1 MNTIIYGSFEKKS
14 PFSQEELNM
23 HFDNNNKFLTV
34 ASVERVIEI
43 SYGDNYIAIEE
54 TID

>member
-1 MNTIIYGSFEKKS
+1 MTTITYGSFEKKS

-23 HFDNNNKFLTV
+23 HFDKNNKFFTV
-34 ASVERVIEI
+34 TRVERDIEI
-43 SYGDNYIAIEE
+43 SYWDNYIAIEE